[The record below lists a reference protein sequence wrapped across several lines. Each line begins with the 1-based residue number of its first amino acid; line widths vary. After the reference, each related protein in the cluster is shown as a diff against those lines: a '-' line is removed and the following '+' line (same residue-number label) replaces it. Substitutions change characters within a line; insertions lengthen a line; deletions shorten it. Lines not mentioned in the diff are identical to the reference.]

1 MKLNEVFTLAF
12 WQKSWHDALR
22 AIAESG
28 VKILLILLFYWV
40 ARRIVYRVIDMT
52 LERLM
57 ARQGPIVEGS
67 ERANRLRTLQGLVR
81 SVTGYVLFFILI
93 SMILGQMSIN
103 VTGLITAAG
112 VGGLAI
118 GFGAQKLVKDV
129 INGFFIIMEDQ
140 FAVGDYVTI
149 GGASTGV
156 VEEIG
161 TRITRLRDD
170 AGRLWIISNGDINI
184 VTNHSRAPV
193 EAFIE
198 VGVAPG
204 ADVKRAEVVINE
216 AGEELARQDG
226 HKLLSPPK
234 MLGVA
239 NFDASKTTLRV
250 AVVSE
255 PRALSA
261 EQLRVREAILERL
274 NREGI
279 PVA

>member
-1 MKLNEVFTLAF
+1 VNLSEVFTISF
-12 WQKSWHDALR
+12 WQKSWQDALR
-22 AIAESG
+22 AMAESG
-28 VKILLILLFYWV
+28 VKILLILLIYWV
-40 ARRIVYRVIDMT
+40 ARRIIYRVVN
-52 LERLM
+52 LALARVM
-57 ARQGPIVEGS
+57 ARQGPIVDGS

-93 SMILGQMSIN
+93 SMILSQMSIN

-112 VGGLAI
+112 VGGVAL

-129 INGFFIIMEDQ
+129 INGFFIIVEDQ

-184 VTNHSRAPV
+184 VTNHSRSPV
-193 EAFIE
+193 EAYIE
-198 VGVAPG
+198 IGVAPT
-204 ADVKRAEVVINE
+204 ADLKRVEAIINE
-216 AGEELARQDG
+216 VGEELAKTDG
-226 HKLLSPPK
+226 SKLSAPPK
-234 MLGVA
+234 VLGVA
-239 NFDASKTTLRV
+239 GFDGTKTLIRV
-250 AVVSE
+250 AVVSD
-255 PRALSA
+255 PRALAA
-261 EQLRVREAILERL
+261 EQLRVREAILGRL
-274 NREGI
+274 NQEGI